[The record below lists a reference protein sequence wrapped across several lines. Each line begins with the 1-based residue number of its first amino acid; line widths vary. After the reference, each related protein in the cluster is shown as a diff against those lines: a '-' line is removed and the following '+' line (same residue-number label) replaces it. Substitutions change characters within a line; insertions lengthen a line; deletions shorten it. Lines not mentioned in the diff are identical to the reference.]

1 MKLSFAKNILL
12 FISMSGLI
20 AGCGGERSTATAEQF
35 FSAIEAED
43 SRRAAELVSTAD
55 EVRDPHDEAF
65 DFMKKEVRSRGKS
78 FELLD
83 ERVEGDFAAV
93 MVKSTSES
101 VGTDVKPFYLT
112 KEDGSWRM
120 LLRASANRLVAQDV
134 VPISLFEWADAKE
147 DELNE

>member
-1 MKLSFAKNILL
+1 MKFNFAKTVLL
-12 FISMSGLI
+12 FVSMGGLL
-20 AGCGGERSTATAEQF
+20 AGCGGEPPTAAAEQF
-35 FSAIEAED
+35 FSAIEAEE
-43 SRRAAELVSTAD
+43 SRTAAELVSSAD

-78 FELLD
+78 FELMD
-83 ERVEGDFAAV
+83 ERVAGDFAAV

-120 LLRASANRLVAQDV
+120 LLRASANRMVAQDV
-134 VPISLFEWADAKE
+134 VPTSLFEWADAKQ
-147 DELNE
+147 DELDE